1 MKSSLHSLVLPFL
14 LNLNSVSSASPG
26 TCIANQDINTQFAN
40 LITGGDTYEVPDDSC
55 CQFEIC
61 GLPCPEEVSEP
72 AAGISNSSFIFAYAI
87 FGIFS

>member
-1 MKSSLHSLVLPFL
+1 MTSVLLSILLPFL
-14 LNLNSVSSASPG
+14 LKLSSVSSASPG

-40 LITGGDTYEVPDDSC
+40 LITGGDSYEVPDDSC

-72 AAGISNSSFIFAYAI
+72 AKGMKN
-87 FGIFS
+87 